1 VTTNR
6 DRQRAAARARLE
18 REMAVRAEQSR
29 LRRRRNTTIAAGAG
43 ALIVVLAAAWVVVA
57 LTSDGDKKSQ
67 AGADPSGSATPTS
80 CTWQPLVDP
89 SASASPDPE
98 LAKNTKD
105 VGKPP
110 ATGEART
117 GTQTMTL
124 DTTVGTIKIEV
135 DTAHAPCT
143 AESFTYLASK
153 KFFDNSTCHRLVLQ
167 SIYVLQCGDP
177 FGTGYGGPSYRYAEE
192 NLPTGHRPTYG
203 EGVVA
208 MANNGQPAS
217 TGSQFFI
224 VYKDIAQL
232 DANYTVIGKV
242 TEGLDL
248 IKKVAEA
255 GVIPDPSAA
264 AADPSTPPSEG
275 KPKTEVRIKSLT
287 MSAATP

>member
-6 DRQRAAARARLE
+6 DRQRAAARLQ
-18 REMAVRAEQSR
+18 REMTVRAEESR
-29 LRRRRNTTIAAGAG
+29 ARRRRNTTIAAGVG
-43 ALIVVLAAAWVVVA
+43 ALVVVLAGVLVVVA
-57 LTSDGDKKSQ
+57 LTSNGDKKTQ
-67 AGADPSGSATPTS
+67 AGADPSSSASPTS

-89 SASASPDPE
+89 SASASADPE

-232 DANYTVIGKV
+232 DANYTVVGRV

-264 AADPSTPPSEG
+264 AANPSTPPSEG
-275 KPKTEVRIKSLT
+275 KPKTEVRIKTLT
-287 MSAATP
+287 MSAPTP

>member
-1 VTTNR
+1 MTTNR
-6 DRQRAAARARLE
+6 DRQRAAARVRLE

-29 LRRRRNTTIAAGAG
+29 VRRRRNTTIAAGAG
-43 ALIVVLAAAWVVVA
+43 ALVVLLAAAWVVVA
-57 LTSDGDKKSQ
+57 LTSDNGKQ
-67 AGADPSGSATPTS
+67 NEAAADPSASPTPTICS
-80 CTWQPLVDP
+80 WLPMVDP
-89 SASASPDPE
+89 SASASADPE

-110 ATGEART
+110 ASGEART

-124 DTTVGTIKIEV
+124 DTSVGNVKIEV

-143 AESFTYLASK
+143 AQSFTYLASK
-153 KFFDNSTCHRLVLQ
+153 KYFDDSICHRLVLQ
-167 SIYVLQCGDP
+167 NIYVLQCGDP
-177 FGTGYGGPSYRYAEE
+177 FGSGYGGPSYRYAEE
-192 NLPTGHRPTYG
+192 NLPTGKRPAYA

-224 VYKDIAQL
+224 VYKDIADL
-232 DANYTVIGKV
+232 PANYTVVGRV

-255 GVIPDPSAA
+255 GVVADPSAEPSA
-264 AADPSTPPSEG
+264 AQSEG

-287 MSAATP
+287 MSAPTP

>member
-6 DRQRAAARARLE
+6 DRQRAAARLQ
-18 REMAVRAEQSR
+18 REMTVRAEESR
-29 LRRRRNTTIAAGAG
+29 ARRRRNTTIAAGVG
-43 ALIVVLAAAWVVVA
+43 ALVVVLAGVLVVVA

-89 SASASPDPE
+89 SASASADPE

-117 GTQTMTL
+117 GTQTMTM

-224 VYKDIAQL
+224 VYKDIAEL
-232 DANYTVIGKV
+232 DANYTVVGRV

-287 MSAATP
+287 MSAPTP

>member
-1 VTTNR
+1 MTTNR

-43 ALIVVLAAAWVVVA
+43 ALVVLLAAAWVVVA
-57 LTSDGDKKSQ
+57 MTSDKSKKNTAAAAS
-67 AGADPSGSATPTS
+67 PSASATPTS
-80 CTWQPLVDP
+80 CQWLPVVDP
-89 SASASPDPE
+89 SASTPPD
-98 LAKNTKD
+98 AQTVKNIKD
-105 VGKPP
+105 VGMPP

-124 DTTVGTIKIEV
+124 DTSVGTVKIEV

-153 KFFDNSTCHRLVLQ
+153 KFFDNTTCHRLVVQ

-177 FGTGYGGPSYRYAEE
+177 SATGYGGPSYRYAEE
-192 NLPTGHRPTYG
+192 NLPTGKRPAYG

-248 IKKVAEA
+248 IKKVADA
-255 GVIPDPSAA
+255 GVVAEPSADPSAPA
-264 AADPSTPPSEG
+264 AEG
-275 KPKTEVRIKSLT
+275 KPKTEVKINSLT
-287 MSAATP
+287 MSAPTP

>member
-1 VTTNR
+1 VSTNR

-18 REMAVRAEQSR
+18 REMGVRAEQSR

-43 ALIVVLAAAWVVVA
+43 ALIVLLAAAWVVVA
-57 LTSDGDKKSQ
+57 VTSGDDKTE
-67 AGADPSGSATPTS
+67 AGASPSSSATPTS
-80 CTWQPLVDP
+80 CEWLPLVDP
-89 SASASPDPE
+89 SASASADPE

-110 ATGEART
+110 TTGEART

-124 DTTVGTIKIEV
+124 DTSVGTIKIEV
-135 DTAHAPCT
+135 DTAHAPCA

-153 KFFDNSTCHRLVLQ
+153 KFFDDSICHRLVLQ
-167 SIYVLQCGDP
+167 SVYVLQCGDP

-192 NLPTGHRPTYG
+192 NLPTGKRPAYG

-208 MANNGQPAS
+208 MANNGNPAS

-232 DANYTVIGKV
+232 DPNYTVIGRV

-248 IKKVAEA
+248 VKKVADA
-255 GVIPDPSAA
+255 GVVAEPS
-264 AADPSTPPSEG
+264 ADPSTPPSEG

-287 MSAATP
+287 MSAPTP

>member
-1 VTTNR
+1 
-6 DRQRAAARARLE
+6 
-18 REMAVRAEQSR
+18 MA
-29 LRRRRNTTIAAGAG
+29 
-43 ALIVVLAAAWVVVA
+43 
-57 LTSDGDKKSQ
+57 
-67 AGADPSGSATPTS
+67 
-80 CTWQPLVDP
+80 PLVDP
-89 SASASPDPE
+89 SASASVDPE

-110 ATGEART
+110 TTGEART

-124 DTTVGTIKIEV
+124 DTSVGTIKIEV
-135 DTAHAPCT
+135 DTAHAPCA

-153 KFFDNSTCHRLVLQ
+153 KFFDDSVCHRLVLQ
-167 SIYVLQCGDP
+167 SVYVLQCGDP

-192 NLPTGHRPTYG
+192 NLPTGKRPAYG

-208 MANNGQPAS
+208 MANNGNPAS

-232 DANYTVIGKV
+232 DPNYTVIGRV

-248 IKKVAEA
+248 VKKVADA
-255 GVIPDPSAA
+255 GVVAEPS
-264 AADPSTPPSEG
+264 ADPSTPPSEG

-287 MSAATP
+287 MSAPTP

>member
-1 VTTNR
+1 MTTNR

-29 LRRRRNTTIAAGAG
+29 VRRRRNTTIAAGAG
-43 ALIVVLAAAWVVVA
+43 ALIVLLAAAWVVVA
-57 LTSDGDKKSQ
+57 LTSDSGKQ
-67 AGADPSGSATPTS
+67 NEAGADPSASATPTS

-98 LAKNTKD
+98 LEKNTKD

-124 DTTVGTIKIEV
+124 DTSVGTIKIEV
-135 DTAHAPCT
+135 DTAHAPCA

-153 KFFDNSTCHRLVLQ
+153 KFFDDSICHRLVLQ
-167 SIYVLQCGDP
+167 GIYVLQCGDP
-177 FGTGYGGPSYRYAEE
+177 FASGFGGPSYRYAEE
-192 NLPTGHRPTYG
+192 NLPTGKRPAYG

-232 DANYTVIGKV
+232 DPNYTVIGRV

-248 IKKVAEA
+248 VKKVAED
-255 GVIPDPSAA
+255 GVVADPSA
-264 AADPSTPPSEG
+264 DPSAPATEG

-287 MSAATP
+287 MSAPTP